1 MEWEP
6 EQQDLGGLGF
16 AGIYRETYRVLLRAI
31 LPHTKGGLGAA
42 ILTALLVANP
52 AAIRA
57 FLTRGPIGDDNGS
70 DLFRLVVFFILEV
83 VYLCVVFLLSLVCTA
98 AYVFRVASLYCTDGD
113 SGATDRI
120 LRNLPREPY
129 WRFYLTF
136 TQVVPLA
143 TYIGLACLVL
153 LQLDACD
160 EVIVLPLRVLGGAA
174 CLAVAAYV
182 SVVSR
187 LACVVSILEDAV
199 LFGAVRKSRA
209 LLAGKFWAAAAV
221 FVPLDGCFLALQ
233 TSLLVMISEDAMD
246 LWLQVVAG
254 AAIAVALWAVVVVT
268 LVAQPVVYMVCKN
281 HHHEVVDKVHLN
293 YVGEYQRLGVDAD
306 NGVEL
311 QPVNTAPQPTATA
324 SQAILPT
331 TSTDS

>member
-6 EQQDLGGLGF
+6 EQQDLGDLGF
-16 AGIYRETYRVLLRAI
+16 AGICRETYRVLLRAI

-42 ILTALLVANP
+42 ILAALLVANP

-57 FLTRGPIGDDNGS
+57 FLSCSDGNAS
-70 DLFRLVVFFILEV
+70 DLVRLVAFVLIEFV
-83 VYLCVVFLLSLVCTA
+83 CLCVVFMLALVCTA

-113 SGATDRI
+113 SVATGRI
-120 LRNLPREPY
+120 LRNLPRAPF
-129 WRFYLTF
+129 WRFYHTF
-136 TQVVPLA
+136 TQVAPFA
-143 TYIGLACLVL
+143 TYIFFGGLACLVF
-153 LQLDACD
+153 LQLDASD
-160 EVIVLPLRVLGGAA
+160 PDKVIVLPLRVLGGAA
-174 CLAVAAYV
+174 CLAGAAYV

-187 LACVVSILEDAV
+187 LACVVSVLEDAV

-254 AAIAVALWAVVVVT
+254 TAIAVALWAVLVVT

-311 QPVNTAPQPTATA
+311 QPVNTAPQPTATR
-324 SQAILPT
+324 P
-331 TSTDS
+331 